1 MWKIISLKTLRFKQF
16 LPAVIYLAFTFYLF
30 TIPGQKLPNLPW
42 AEKISLDKIVH
53 LGLFMV
59 LICLFAYPFN
69 KSIITYKKRLNWF
82 LFFSLVGVIYGISI
96 EFIQKYYIPNRS
108 FDLFDILADTIGCL
122 VGYYL
127 AKRVF
132 KY

>member
-1 MWKIISLKTLRFKQF
+1 
-16 LPAVIYLAFTFYLF
+16 
-30 TIPGQKLPNLPW
+30 
-42 AEKISLDKIVH
+42 
-53 LGLFMV
+53 MV